1 MDTPPD
7 PGRARSAPKSGGKRR
22 WALAALAAAL
32 AVGAYVLTRPRA
44 DEPQRPRTAATPS
57 AVPSASPTPSPT
69 PAPPATDINILLLGS
84 DSRGDARQQEA
95 QAAAGT
101 PADQRSDAIMLVHV
115 PAGLERIFG
124 ISIMRDLWVDI
135 PGHGPSKINAALGLG
150 GIPLTVKS
158 VESMFQ
164 LHIDHTVMMDFEG
177 FKGLTDALGGI
188 DVDISVPFTSSLPG
202 GRVFPAGVNRLDG
215 AAALDFVR
223 ERYAFPDGDYQR
235 VRDQQLFL
243 RSVIAKTM
251 SAGTL
256 GNPETVR
263 NMVISVLPFM
273 SVDPGFTTETL
284 VRLGSTLRGV
294 RPDDGVFFT
303 LPTAGTGFSA
313 DGQSIVLPDNAAIAA
328 ISAALA
334 DGKLA
339 DYVAANG
346 FEHGN

>member
-1 MDTPPD
+1 M
-7 PGRARSAPKSGGKRR
+7 
-22 WALAALAAAL
+22 LVALAAAL
-32 AVGAYVLTRPRA
+32 ALALAIGAYVLTRPRA
-44 DEPQRPRTAATPS
+44 DEPQQAQTAATPS
-57 AVPSASPTPSPT
+57 AEPSASPAPSPT
-69 PAPPATDINILLLGS
+69 PEPPAVDLNILLLGS
-84 DSRGDARQQEA
+84 DSRADARQQEA

-115 PAGLERIFG
+115 PAGRQGIYG

-150 GIPLTVKS
+150 GIPLAVRT
-158 VESMFQ
+158 VESMFK
-164 LHIDHTVMMDFEG
+164 LHIDHTVMVDFEG

-188 DVDISVPFTSSLPG
+188 DVDVQVPFTSSLPG
-202 GRVFPAGVNRLDG
+202 GRAFPAGVNRLDG

-235 VRDQQLFL
+235 VRDQQQFL
-243 RSVIAKTM
+243 RSVIAKAM

-256 GNPETVR
+256 GSRDTVR
-263 NMVISVLPFM
+263 NMVVSVLPFM
-273 SVDPGFTTETL
+273 SVDQGFTAETL
-284 VRLGSTLRGV
+284 VRLGSSLRGL
-294 RPDDGVFFT
+294 RPEDGVFFT